1 MPRWGGQ
8 LRVSDGGKPLRDR
21 QLVAIARTT
30 SFDPNVLILDK
41 PTAKSFIGR

>member
-1 MPRWGGQ
+1 
-8 LRVSDGGKPLRDR
+8 
-21 QLVAIARTT
+21 LVAIART